1 MEIVSKEEFILN
13 KQRFL
18 EIIRQ
23 GAIFIH
29 PTDTI
34 YGIGCVA
41 NKSKCVQRVRTIK
54 KREIMPFSIIIPN
67 IDWIYRNCV
76 VPQFAEE
83 WIKKLPGPYT
93 LIFKLKNRNAVAK
106 EVNNGWETIGV
117 RIPNHWFSE
126 FVSQLGIPVVTTSA
140 NITGE
145 EFMTSLENLNPEI
158 KEKMDLIIYEG
169 EKKGYPSTIIDLS
182 GEQVR
187 IVSRAQKREILP
199 ISKVIKG
206 IIRK

>member
-1 MEIVSKEEFILN
+1 
-13 KQRFL
+13 
-18 EIIRQ
+18 
-23 GAIFIH
+23 
-29 PTDTI
+29 
-34 YGIGCVA
+34 
-41 NKSKCVQRVRTIK
+41 
-54 KREIMPFSIIIPN
+54 
-67 IDWIYRNCV
+67 
-76 VPQFAEE
+76 
-83 WIKKLPGPYT
+83 
-93 LIFKLKNRNAVAK
+93 
-106 EVNNGWETIGV
+106 WETIGV